1 MQPPVR
7 RSGAKGNGSRLT
19 NLVALTLVVAGT
31 ASLLVWAYVA
41 TGATHIESLTFSQAD
56 LTFGRVGAYDL
67 VTLAGARWTSEPG
80 RPHLPA
86 VPVRVGLPGS
96 CRVLG
101 IEVVACDS
109 IALAGTFS
117 IMPSALPQPL
127 SEARRAEPVTPDPS
141 VYGSAEVYPRRLLE
155 VVGSGTL
162 GGMTVCEIIAHP
174 LRYSPLAGRV
184 VFYTDIKFRVDYETM
199 DTGRPQAASPDMLAL
214 AKRLVSS
221 GGAPWQARAQQFGD
235 CAPLGGPEVDYLLI
249 TGEALKSAFEPL
261 KAWKMRKG
269 LRSEIVTVET
279 IMASYVGSDVQA
291 KIRNCI
297 ADYRTNHG
305 TEWVL
310 LGGDVQ
316 VIPDRKAY
324 VNLSDKTYIPCDL
337 YFADLDGTWNAD
349 GDLYWGEL
357 ASDQIDMYADVFV
370 GRAPVASL
378 AEAQNF
384 VGKVLAYEGRQSLP
398 DDYQSK
404 MLFLGEILWGDP
416 DSPSDP
422 DYTDGGV
429 AKDLVDQLYVPPAFS
444 IQKLYQSA
452 DDLCYANTISAL
464 DQGMGIVNV
473 CTHGHY
479 KTISVFD
486 DNLSDSDMAM
496 LTADGRYGLMYSMSC
511 LGGGFDQSDCIGEAW
526 VLSPQGGGFYVGN
539 SRYGWGTPG
548 EPGAGPSDLY
558 DQAFFESIF
567 TTGFTN
573 LGKAHA
579 DAKHGLVGE
588 SRVDEYMLYLM
599 YGLNLLGDPETSV
612 WTSEPRQMQV
622 ACAPSLDTGPRIYQ
636 VAVTG
641 QGGPLAGA
649 KVCLWKGDEVYE
661 VGETGPDGSLGLP
674 VDAAS
679 VGTLLVTVTAPNYM
693 PYVGEAAVSLAAPHP
708 APPGNLAAEE
718 VGGPAVGLTWS
729 AIEDEDLTFYKI
741 YRNTTSVPQIY
752 CMVAVPE
759 TAYTDASVEAG
770 TTYHYWVTG
779 LDALGNESPLAG
791 PCSVSVEGNVSVPD
805 RDSDR
810 PAQVSALPNPF
821 VASIRLVLETPEPA
835 QVSVKIFDA
844 DGRYVYL
851 PQLRE
856 TGRCR
861 WEAIWHG
868 EDSSGRRVAP
878 GIYFAHFTWG
888 SGTETRKVM
897 MLR

>member
-1 MQPPVR
+1 M
-7 RSGAKGNGSRLT
+7 
-19 NLVALTLVVAGT
+19 ALALAAAAT

-41 TGATHIESLTFSQAD
+41 TGATHTESLTFSQGD
-56 LTFGRVGAYDL
+56 LSFARVGDYDL

-80 RPHLPA
+80 KPHLPA
-86 VPVRVGLPGS
+86 VPVRAGLPGS

-101 IEVVACDS
+101 VEVVACDS
-109 IALAGTFS
+109 VTLAGTFS
-117 IMPSALPQPL
+117 ILPSALPQPL
-127 SEARRAEPVTPDPS
+127 SEVRRVAAAEPDPS
-141 VYGSAEVYPRRLLE
+141 VYGSAEVYPRNLLE

-162 GGMTVCEIIAHP
+162 AGMTVCEIIAHP
-174 LRYSPLAGRV
+174 LRYSPLTGKV
-184 VFYTDIKFRVDYETM
+184 IFYTGVKFRIDYETL
-199 DTGRPQAASPDMLAL
+199 DAGRPQAASPDMLAL

-221 GGAPWQARAQQFGD
+221 DGPWQARAQQFGD
-235 CAPLGGPEVDYLLI
+235 FAPLGGGEVNYLII
-249 TGEALKSAFEPL
+249 TGEGLKPAFEPL
-261 KAWKMRKG
+261 KVWKMRKG
-269 LRSEIVTVET
+269 LRSEIITVET
-279 IMASYVGSDVQA
+279 IMASYLGSDVQA
-291 KIRNCI
+291 KVRNCI

-310 LGGDVQ
+310 LGGDIQ
-316 VIPDRKAY
+316 LIPDRKAY

-337 YFADLDGTWNAD
+337 YYADLDGSWNAD
-349 GDLYWGEL
+349 GDLYWGEV
-357 ASDQIDMYADVFV
+357 ASDNVDMYADVFL
-370 GRAPVASL
+370 GRAPVGSL
-378 AEAQNF
+378 AEAETF
-384 VGKVLAYEGRQSLP
+384 VAKVLAYEGCSGLP
-398 DDYQSK
+398 DDYQLK

-416 DSPSDP
+416 GNPSDP

-429 AKDLVDQLYVPPAFS
+429 AKDLVDQLYVPPAFA

-464 DQGMGIVNV
+464 DQGMGIVNI
-473 CTHGHY
+473 CAHGHY
-479 KTISVFD
+479 KTISVCD

-496 LTADGRYGLMYSMSC
+496 LTTDGRYGVMYSMSC

-526 VLSPQGGGFYVGN
+526 VLSAQGGGFYVGN

-548 EPGAGPSDLY
+548 EPAEGPSDSY
-558 DQAFFESIF
+558 DQAFFESVF

-579 DAKHGLVGE
+579 DAKHGFVGE

-599 YGLNLLGDPETSV
+599 YGLNLLGDPETSL
-612 WTSEPRQMQV
+612 WTSAPKDMQV
-622 ACAPSLDTGPRIYQ
+622 ACAPSLDTSPQVYE

-641 QGGPLAGA
+641 EEGPLAGA
-649 KVCLWKGDEVYE
+649 KVCLWKADEVYE

-679 VGTLLVTVTAPNYM
+679 VGALLVTVTASNYM
-693 PYVGEAAVSLAAPHP
+693 PYAGEATVSPAAPHP
-708 APPGNLAAEE
+708 APPENLAAEE
-718 VGGPAVGLTWS
+718 VGGPAVGLVWS
-729 AIEDEDLTFYKI
+729 PVDDDDLTFYKI
-741 YRNTTSVPQIY
+741 YRNTTAVPQIY

-770 TTYHYWVTG
+770 STYYYWVTG
-779 LDALGNESPLAG
+779 LDALGNESSFAG
-791 PCSVSVEGNVSVPD
+791 PCSVAVEGNVSVPD
-805 RDSDR
+805 RGGDR
-810 PAQVSALPNPF
+810 LAQVSALPNPF
-821 VASIRLVLETPEPA
+821 IGSIRLVLETPEPA

-844 DGRYVYL
+844 DGRYVHL

-856 TGRCR
+856 TARCR
-861 WEAIWHG
+861 WEAVWDG

-888 SGTETRKVM
+888 SGAETRKVM